1 MKVFVARQPIFDK
14 LKRVVAYE
22 LLFRSGF
29 ENLFSADDGDWA
41 TQTVIGGAIHT
52 FGLTSL
58 TGGKP
63 AFINFTKP
71 LLVSELALLL
81 PPSHLVVEL
90 LETIEPD
97 GEVLGACREL
107 KRHGYF
113 IALDDFVLRPGYE
126 PLISVADIIKVDF
139 LQVKGEERRQISR
152 TFARS
157 QVRLL
162 AEKVETMD
170 DFREAVK
177 FGYTYF
183 QGFFFS
189 KPEIVSGREVPSHK
203 LAYLRL
209 IQELNQPELDFS
221 AVEAV
226 LKSDLSLSLKLLRYI
241 NSAAIGLRYPVTSLR
256 QAMVLLG
263 EQNFRRWAL
272 LALTTSLLEDKPQ
285 ELILT
290 GVIRGRFCELIC
302 QKVGWRVLGVDPFL
316 VGFLSVLD
324 ALLDQPL
331 PQLLDSL
338 PVAPEIKDAL
348 SGRPTLLGFVHNLVT
363 AYERADWERVS
374 ELIGK
379 VGLTENELPLLYAE
393 AVTWADTLF
402 RQIPSP

>member
-1 MKVFVARQPIFDK
+1 M
-14 LKRVVAYE
+14 
-22 LLFRSGF
+22 SG
-29 ENLFSADDGDWA
+29 A
-41 TQTVIGGAIHT
+41 VHI
-52 FGLTSL
+52 FGLASL
-58 TGGKP
+58 TSGKP
-63 AFINFTKP
+63 VFINFTR
-71 LLVSELALLL
+71 SLLL
-81 PPSHLVVEL
+81 DGLAFVLPPTQLVVEL
-90 LETIEPD
+90 LEIVEPD
-97 GEVLGACREL
+97 DEVLNACKEL
-107 KRHGYF
+107 RRHGYL

-126 PLISVADIIKVDF
+126 PLISVADIVKVDF
-139 LQVKGEERRQISR
+139 LQVKGEERKKVSQSL
-152 TFARS
+152 ARS
-157 QVRLL
+157 KVRLL

-170 DFREAVK
+170 DFREAVQL
-177 FGYTYF
+177 GYTYF

-221 AVEAV
+221 AVEAI

-272 LALTTSLLEDKPQ
+272 LALATSLLEDKPQ

-302 QKVGWRVLGVDPFL
+302 QKVGWRILGVDPFL

-331 PQLLDSL
+331 PQLLDEL
-338 PVAPEIKDAL
+338 PIAPEIKDAL
-348 SGRPTLLGFVHNLVT
+348 SGRPTLLGFVYNLVI

-379 VGLTENELPLLYAE
+379 VGLPEGEVPLLYAE
-393 AVTWADTLF
+393 AVAWADTLF
-402 RQIPSP
+402 RQIPL

>member
-1 MKVFVARQPIFDK
+1 
-14 LKRVVAYE
+14 
-22 LLFRSGF
+22 
-29 ENLFSADDGDWA
+29 
-41 TQTVIGGAIHT
+41 
-52 FGLTSL
+52 
-58 TGGKP
+58 
-63 AFINFTKP
+63 
-71 LLVSELALLL
+71 
-81 PPSHLVVEL
+81 
-90 LETIEPD
+90 
-97 GEVLGACREL
+97 
-107 KRHGYF
+107 
-113 IALDDFVLRPGYE
+113 LDDFVLRPGYE
-126 PLISVADIIKVDF
+126 PLISVADIVKVDF
-139 LQVKGEERRQISR
+139 LQVKGEERKKVSQSL
-152 TFARS
+152 ARS
-157 QVRLL
+157 KVRLL

-170 DFREAVK
+170 DFREAVQL
-177 FGYTYF
+177 GYTYF

-203 LAYLRL
+203 LAHLRL
-209 IQELNQPELDFS
+209 IQELNQPELEFS
-221 AVEAV
+221 AVEAI

-272 LALTTSLLEDKPQ
+272 LTLATSLLEDKPQ

-302 QKVGWRVLGVDPFL
+302 QKVGWRILGVDPFL

-331 PQLLDSL
+331 PQLLDEL
-338 PVAPEIKDAL
+338 PIAPEIKDAL
-348 SGRPTLLGFVHNLVT
+348 SGRQTFLGFVHNLVI

-393 AVTWADTLF
+393 AVAWADTLF
-402 RQIPSP
+402 RQIPL

>member
-1 MKVFVARQPIFDK
+1 MNVFVARQPIFDK

-29 ENLFSADDGDWA
+29 ENFFSANDGDA
-41 TQTVIGGAIHT
+41 ASQTVMSGAVQI
-52 FGLTSL
+52 FGLASL

-63 AFINFTKP
+63 VFINFTR
-71 LLVSELALLL
+71 SLLL
-81 PPSHLVVEL
+81 SRLAFVLPPTQLVVEL
-90 LETIEPD
+90 LETVEPD
-97 GEVLGACREL
+97 DEVLNACKEL
-107 KRHGYF
+107 RRHGYL

-126 PLISVADIIKVDF
+126 PLISVADIVKVDF
-139 LQVKGEERRQISR
+139 LQVKSEERNKVSQSL
-152 TFARS
+152 ARS

-170 DFREAVK
+170 DFREAVQL
-177 FGYTYF
+177 GYTYF

-203 LAYLRL
+203 LAHLRL

-221 AVEAV
+221 AVEAI

-272 LALTTSLLEDKPQ
+272 LTLATSLLEDKPQ

-302 QKVGWRVLGVDPFL
+302 QKVGWRILGVDPFL
-316 VGFLSVLD
+316 IGFLSVLD

-331 PQLLDSL
+331 PQLLDEL
-338 PVAPEIKDAL
+338 PIAPEIKDAL
-348 SGRPTLLGFVHNLVT
+348 SGRPTLLGFVYNLVI

-379 VGLTENELPLLYAE
+379 VGLPEGEVPLLYAE
-393 AVTWADTLF
+393 AVAWADTLF
-402 RQIPSP
+402 RQIPL

>member
-1 MKVFVARQPIFDK
+1 MQVFVARQPIFDK
-14 LKRVVAYE
+14 IKRVVAYE

-29 ENLFSADDGDWA
+29 ENFFSADDGDTA
-41 TQTVIGGAIHT
+41 TQTVIGGVVNI

-63 AFINFTKP
+63 VFINFTKP
-71 LLVSELALLL
+71 LLVSKLALVL
-81 PPSHLVVEL
+81 PPSHLVIEL

-97 GEVLGACREL
+97 EEVLEACGEL
-107 KRHGYF
+107 KRHGYL

-126 PLISVADIIKVDF
+126 PLISVADIVKVDF
-139 LQVKGEERRQISR
+139 LQVKGGERKKISQY
-152 TFARS
+152 FARS
-157 QVRLL
+157 EVRLL

-170 DFREAVK
+170 DFREAVQL
-177 FGYTYF
+177 GYTYF

-203 LAYLRL
+203 LVHLRL
-209 IQELNQPELDFS
+209 IQELNQPELDYG

-272 LALTTSLLEDKPQ
+272 LALATSLLEDKPQ

-302 QKVGWRVLGVDPFL
+302 QRVGWRVLGVDPFL

-331 PQLLDSL
+331 PQLLDEL

-348 SGRPTLLGFVHNLVT
+348 LGKPTLLGFVYSLT
-363 AYERADWERVS
+363 IAYERADWERVS

-379 VGLTENELPLLYAE
+379 VGLPEGEVPLLYAE
-393 AVTWADTLF
+393 AVAWADMLF
-402 RQIPSP
+402 RQIPL

>member
-1 MKVFVARQPIFDK
+1 MRVFVARQPIFDK

-29 ENLFSADDGDWA
+29 ENFFSANDGDVA
-41 TQTVIGGAIHT
+41 SQTVMSGAVHI
-52 FGLTSL
+52 FGLASL

-63 AFINFTKP
+63 VFINFTR
-71 LLVSELALLL
+71 SLLL
-81 PPSHLVVEL
+81 SKLAFVIPPTQLVVEL
-90 LETIEPD
+90 LETVEPD
-97 GEVLGACREL
+97 DEVLNACREL
-107 KRHGYF
+107 KQHGYL

-126 PLISVADIIKVDF
+126 PLISVADIVKVDF
-139 LQVKGEERRQISR
+139 LQVKGEERKKVSQSL
-152 TFARS
+152 ARLK
-157 QVRLL
+157 VRLL
-162 AEKVETMD
+162 AEKVETME
-170 DFREAVK
+170 DFREAVQL
-177 FGYTYF
+177 GYTYF

-221 AVEAV
+221 AVEAA

-272 LALTTSLLEDKPQ
+272 LALATSLLEDKPQ

-290 GVIRGRFCELIC
+290 GVIRGRFCDSVC
-302 QKVGWRVLGVDPFL
+302 QRVGWRVLGVDPFL

-331 PQLLDSL
+331 PQLLDEL

-348 SGRPTLLGFVHNLVT
+348 LGRPTLLGLVHNLVI
-363 AYERADWERVS
+363 AYEQADWERVS

-379 VGLTENELPLLYAE
+379 VGLPEGEVPLLYAE
-393 AVTWADTLF
+393 SVAWANMLF
-402 RQIPSP
+402 QQIPL

>member
-29 ENLFSADDGDWA
+29 ENFFSARDGEVA
-41 TQTVIGGAIHT
+41 TQTVISSAVHT

-71 LLVSELALLL
+71 LLINKLALVL
-81 PPSHLVVEL
+81 PPTHLVVEL
-90 LETIEPD
+90 LETLEPD
-97 GEVLGACREL
+97 REVLEACQEL

-139 LQVKGEERRQISR
+139 LQAKGEERRQISR
-152 TFARS
+152 SLTHS
-157 QVRLL
+157 KVRLL
-162 AEKVETMD
+162 AEKVETME
-170 DFREAVK
+170 DFREAVR

-183 QGFFFS
+183 QGFFFA

-203 LAYLRL
+203 LAHFRL
-209 IQELNQPELDFS
+209 IQQLNQPELDFK
-221 AVEAV
+221 AVEGI
-226 LKSDLSLSLKLLRYI
+226 LKSDLSLPLKLLRYI
-241 NSAAIGLRYPVTSLR
+241 NSAAIGLRCPVTSLR

-263 EQNFRRWAL
+263 EENFRRWAL
-272 LALTTSLLEDKPQ
+272 LALATSLLEDKPQ

-290 GVIRGRFCELIC
+290 GVIRGRFCDLVC
-302 QKVGWRVLGVDPFL
+302 QRVGWLVLGVDPFL

-331 PQLLDSL
+331 SQLLDEL

-348 SGRPTLLGFVHNLVT
+348 LGKPTLLGLLHNLVI
-363 AYERADWERVS
+363 AYERADWERVG
-374 ELIGK
+374 ELSGR
-379 VGLTENELPLLYAE
+379 VGLTESELSLLYTE
-393 AVTWADTLF
+393 AVTWADTIF

>member
-22 LLFRSGF
+22 LLFRSGL
-29 ENLFSADDGDWA
+29 ENFFSASDGDA
-41 TQTVIGGAIHT
+41 ASQTVMSGAVHI
-52 FGLTSL
+52 FGLASL

-63 AFINFTKP
+63 VFINFTR
-71 LLVSELALLL
+71 SLLL
-81 PPSHLVVEL
+81 SKLAFVLPPTRLVVEL
-90 LETIEPD
+90 LETVEPD
-97 GEVLGACREL
+97 EEVFNACREL
-107 KRHGYF
+107 KQHGYL

-126 PLISVADIIKVDF
+126 PLISVADIVKVDF
-139 LQVKGEERRQISR
+139 LQVKGEERKKVSQSL
-152 TFARS
+152 ARS
-157 QVRLL
+157 KVRLL
-162 AEKVETMD
+162 AEKVETME
-170 DFREAVK
+170 DFREAVQL
-177 FGYTYF
+177 GYTYF

-189 KPEIVSGREVPSHK
+189 KPEVVSGQEVPSHK

-209 IQELNQPELDFS
+209 IQELNQPELDFG
-221 AVEAV
+221 AVEAA

-256 QAMVLLG
+256 QAVVLLG

-272 LALTTSLLEDKPQ
+272 LALTTSFLEDKPQ
-285 ELILT
+285 ELILI

-302 QKVGWRVLGVDPFL
+302 QRISWCAPGVDPFL

-331 PQLLDSL
+331 PQLLDEL

-348 SGRPTLLGFVHNLVT
+348 LGRPTLLGLVHNLVI

-379 VGLTENELPLLYAE
+379 VGLPEGEVPLLYAE
-393 AVTWADTLF
+393 AVAWADMLF
-402 RQIPSP
+402 QQLPL

>member
-1 MKVFVARQPIFDK
+1 MQVFVARQPIFDK
-14 LKRVVAYE
+14 IKRVVAYE

-29 ENLFSADDGDWA
+29 ENFFSADDGDTA
-41 TQTVIGGAIHT
+41 TQTVIGGVVNI

-63 AFINFTKP
+63 VFINFTKP
-71 LLVSELALLL
+71 LLVSKLALAL
-81 PPSHLVVEL
+81 PPSHLVIEL

-97 GEVLGACREL
+97 EEVLEACREL
-107 KRHGYF
+107 KKHGYL
-113 IALDDFVLRPGYE
+113 ITLDDFVLRPGYE
-126 PLISVADIIKVDF
+126 PLISVADIVKIDF
-139 LQVKGEERRQISR
+139 LQVRGEERKRV
-152 TFARS
+152 S
-157 QVRLL
+157 QSLACSKVRLL

-170 DFREAVK
+170 DFREAVQL
-177 FGYTYF
+177 GYTYF

-203 LAYLRL
+203 LVHLRL
-209 IQELNQPELDFS
+209 IQELNQPELDYG

-272 LALTTSLLEDKPQ
+272 LALATSLLEDKPQ

-302 QKVGWRVLGVDPFL
+302 QRVGWRILGVDPFL

-331 PQLLDSL
+331 PQLLDEL
-338 PVAPEIKDAL
+338 PIAPEIKDAL
-348 SGRPTLLGFVHNLVT
+348 LGKPTLLGFVYSLVI
-363 AYERADWERVS
+363 AYEQADWERVS

-379 VGLTENELPLLYAE
+379 VRLPEGEVPLLYAE
-393 AVTWADTLF
+393 AVAWADMLF
-402 RQIPSP
+402 RQIPP

>member
-1 MKVFVARQPIFDK
+1 MNVFVARQPIFDK

-29 ENLFSADDGDWA
+29 ENFFSANDGDA
-41 TQTVIGGAIHT
+41 ASRTVMSGAVHI
-52 FGLTSL
+52 FGLASL
-58 TGGKP
+58 TSGKP
-63 AFINFTKP
+63 VFINFTR
-71 LLVSELALLL
+71 SLLL
-81 PPSHLVVEL
+81 SKLAFVLPPTQLVVEL
-90 LETIEPD
+90 LETVEPD
-97 GEVLGACREL
+97 DEVLNACKEL
-107 KRHGYF
+107 RRHGYL

-126 PLISVADIIKVDF
+126 PLISVADIVKVDF
-139 LQVKGEERRQISR
+139 LQVKGEERKKVSQSL
-152 TFARS
+152 ARS

-170 DFREAVK
+170 DFREAIQL
-177 FGYTYF
+177 GYTYF

-203 LAYLRL
+203 LAHLRL

-221 AVEAV
+221 AVEAI

-302 QKVGWRVLGVDPFL
+302 QKVGWRAIGVDPFL

-331 PQLLDSL
+331 PQLLDEL
-338 PVAPEIKDAL
+338 PIAPEIKDAL
-348 SGRPTLLGFVHNLVT
+348 SGRPTLLGFVYNLVI

-379 VGLTENELPLLYAE
+379 VGLPEGEVPLLYAE
-393 AVTWADTLF
+393 AVAWADTLL
-402 RQIPSP
+402 RQIPL